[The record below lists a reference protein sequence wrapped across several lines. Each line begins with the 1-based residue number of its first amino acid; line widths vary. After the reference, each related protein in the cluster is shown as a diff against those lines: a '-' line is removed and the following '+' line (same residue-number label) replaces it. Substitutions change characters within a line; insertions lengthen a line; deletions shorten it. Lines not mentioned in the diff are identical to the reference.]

1 MSVEI
6 MANPLETIKKFKNRS
21 WKEIRTRGEQ
31 AFSAKSQQIGL
42 SGKLPTDEEFWKLL
56 DKSQFGATETA
67 ISAAAIYEKFREKS
81 EFSFFPAFRQKE
93 KTLETFRQ
101 LFGEQTAPKTIE
113 KAERLIEGRFDFLG
127 FSDLNFSAE
136 VDWHLE
142 PISGKRSP
150 MKHWKQFNE
159 LDSDETGD
167 KKIIWELNRHQHF
180 FTLGAAFWLTK
191 DERCAE
197 TFVNHLEGWMKQNP
211 PGMGINWLS
220 SLEIAF
226 RAMSWIWAFNF
237 FKDSQSVT
245 PEIFCKSL
253 KYLYLHGRHIE
264 KHLSTYYSPNTHLTG
279 EALGLYYL
287 GTQLPF
293 LNRANHWRK
302 TGEDILLGELDRQ
315 IQKDGVYFEQTT
327 WYQRYTA
334 DFYTHFLILK
344 TLGGE
349 NETDVKSAETLENR
363 LQSAFDFLMYIT
375 RPDGTTPIIG
385 DDDGGRMLPPAN
397 AKSDDFRGTLAV
409 GAVLFE
415 RGDYKYVAGEVSEEI
430 VWLLGLKGV
439 QAFENLPATVPE
451 KNSFAFETGGY
462 FVMRDGWADTDN
474 YMLIDCGEV
483 GALSGGHGHADT
495 LAVNLAL
502 QGRTLLVDS
511 GTYTYHESSEQRDYF
526 RSTAA
531 HNTLTIDGKSSSEPA
546 QKFSWKT
553 KAEPQVSSWIAE
565 QRFDFFQ
572 GSHDGYQGNSDS
584 PALHQR
590 SVLFLKNDYWIIR
603 DYVETASEHDYE
615 LSFHF
620 NSETNP
626 VIEAAMNGGLCVGES
641 PSENTSGFR
650 LFTFGDNGDWQK
662 NDGWISTVYGK
673 KIYSPFLRFASQG
686 VGAQEFFTF
695 LLPSESGFSKPEVYE
710 ASVAGGRAF
719 VINYQDYSDLLVF
732 ADSRESIVRTEFFN
746 TNFRFLWARMSAGE
760 ELPEE
765 FVMVGGTN
773 FTLGSRE
780 IINHPN
786 ELEYAVARRFGNKL
800 NVRTN
805 ESIFS
810 ISIPQKTSSTYILKN
825 SEQS

>member
-31 AFSAKSQQIGL
+31 AFSAKSEQVGL

-56 DKSQFGATETA
+56 DKSQFDTAETP
-67 ISAAAIYEKFREKS
+67 ISAAKIYEKYRENS
-81 EFSFFPAFRQKE
+81 EFSFFPSFRQKE
-93 KTLETFRQ
+93 KTLETFRRV
-101 LFGEQTAPKTIE
+101 FGEQTAPVTIE
-113 KAERLIEGRFDFLG
+113 KAERIIEGRFDLLG
-127 FSDLNFSAE
+127 FSDLNFGAD

-150 MKHWKQFNE
+150 MKHWKQFDE
-159 LDSDETGD
+159 LDADETGD
-167 KKIIWELNRHQHF
+167 KKIVWELNRHQHF

-191 DERCAE
+191 DERFAE
-197 TFVNHLEGWMKQNP
+197 TFVRHLESWMEQNS
-211 PGMGINWLS
+211 PGAGVNWVS

-226 RAMSWIWAFNF
+226 RGMSWIWAFNF
-237 FKDSQSVT
+237 FKDSKCVT
-245 PEIFCKSL
+245 PEIFCKAL

-302 TGEDILLGELDRQ
+302 TGEEILLGEIERQ

-334 DFYTHFLILK
+334 DFYAHFLILK

-349 NETDVKSAETLENR
+349 NEIGTELAENIENR
-363 LQSAFDFLMYIT
+363 LPSALDFLMYIT

-385 DDDGGRMLPPAN
+385 DDDGGRMLPLAN

-415 RGDYKYVAGEVSEEI
+415 RGDYKFVAGEVSEEI
-430 VWLLGLKGV
+430 VWLLGFEGV
-439 QAFENLPATVPE
+439 KAFQNLPANKPE
-451 KNSFAFETGGY
+451 KNSYAFETGGY

-474 YMLIDCGEV
+474 YLLIDCGEV

-502 QGRTLLVDS
+502 QGKTLLVDS
-511 GTYTYHESSEQRDYF
+511 GTYTYHESSEQRDYY

-546 QKFSWKT
+546 EKFSWKT

-572 GSHDGYQGNSDS
+572 GSHDGYQRDSDA
-584 PALHQR
+584 PAVHQR
-590 SVLFLKNDYWIIR
+590 SVLFLKNDYWIVR
-603 DYVETASEHDYE
+603 DYVETASAHDYA
-615 LSFHF
+615 LNFHF
-620 NSETNP
+620 DGATNP
-626 VIEAAMNGGLCVGES
+626 AVEDALNGGLCVGES
-641 PSENTSGFR
+641 APEADSGFR
-650 LFTFGDNGDWQK
+650 LFTFGDNGGWQK
-662 NDGWISTVYGK
+662 NDGWISTNYGK
-673 KIYSPFLRFASQG
+673 KIRSPFLRFASQG

-695 LLPSESGFSKPEVYE
+695 ILPSENGFEQPEVYE
-710 ASVAGGRAF
+710 TSVAGGRAF

-732 ADSRESIVRTEFFN
+732 ADSNEQVIRTEFFN
-746 TNFRFLWARMSAGE
+746 TNFRFLWARISAGE
-760 ELPEE
+760 SLPEE

-773 FTLGSRE
+773 FTLGSRDV
-780 IINHPN
+780 INQPN
-786 ELEYAVARRFGNKL
+786 ELEFAVARRFGNKL

-805 ESIFS
+805 ESLFS
-810 ISIPQKTSSTYILKN
+810 VSLPQKTSSTYILKN